1 MAYDGILMAALTHE
15 LKERLVG
22 GRVDKIHQPEQDA
35 LIIHIKSYKEKLML
49 YISANSNLPH
59 MTIIED
65 KMDNPLKAPMF
76 CMLLR
81 KHLTGGRIVDVK
93 QHGLERVVMIDIE
106 SRNELGDMSIKRLN
120 VEIMGKH
127 SNIILTNA
135 EDDVILDSI
144 KRIPISVSRV
154 RQILPGL
161 NYTFMETDKLNL
173 LETDETDFIGRI
185 QASTKPTPVF
195 KWLYMSYQGLSPAL
209 SRSLCFQ
216 AQLDESGDILALSSD
231 DRCALWTALATL
243 KAHIADS
250 TFSPVIIK
258 AQDSGKYIDLSSV
271 SLAHF
276 TPQDFEV
283 VQMDSIS
290 ATTNEYYGKKDKVN
304 RMLHKTQNLRKFL
317 TQRIDRLNNKLQKLK
332 EEQLYAENA
341 DDSKLLGELIH
352 ANLYQI
358 EKGMHRVT
366 VQNYYEENAPEI
378 TINLDSRLTPSEN
391 AQRYFKKYN
400 KLKTAQDK
408 LLVQIEE
415 AQSDLDYLEQVMTA
429 VELSSDPANIEEI
442 RQELVETGIMK
453 RKHQKKTKGSTK
465 LKPMHYLSSEGYEIL
480 VGKNNLQNDYLTLK
494 LASNKDMWLHT
505 KIIPGSHV
513 IIRTRGE
520 DVSDQTIYEAA
531 CIAAWHSKGRLSGQ
545 VPVDYTLVKNVSKPN
560 GAKPG
565 MVIYLTNQT
574 VYVTPDE
581 DDVNSMRVES

>member
-173 LETDETDFIGRI
+173 LETDEADFTGRI

-195 KWLYMSYQGLSPAL
+195 KWLYMNYQGLSPAL

-231 DRCALWTALATL
+231 DRCALWTALAAL
-243 KAHIADS
+243 KAHIAGS
-250 TFSPVIIK
+250 SFSPVIIK

-271 SLAHF
+271 ALSHF

-358 EKGMHRVT
+358 EKGMHKVT

-494 LASNKDMWLHT
+494 LASNKDLWLHT

>member
-173 LETDETDFIGRI
+173 LETDETDFTGRI

-195 KWLYMSYQGLSPAL
+195 KWLYMNYQGLSPAL

-231 DRCALWTALATL
+231 DRCALWTALAAL

-271 SLAHF
+271 ALAHF
-276 TPQDFEV
+276 TTQDFEV

-358 EKGMHRVT
+358 EKGMHKVT

-465 LKPMHYLSSEGYEIL
+465 FKPMHYLSSEGYEIL